1 MKESKPANSSAEPE
15 IDAPQRTAKRKQ
27 SAILAVL
34 LIFGSAGIFLF
45 AILSHANDKSGLLK
59 AGAPCE
65 SSALLSFKDKQK
77 VAVFTLNDVE
87 SNYSKEHPDSPYLFK
102 LYYLRFG
109 KGGRGTTYRAILEPS
124 VVEIEDKSGLKL
136 VFDAVE
142 YRFMKELAF
151 VNGGEPF
158 PEPPPES
165 VKNAG
170 TPDVWIYAVEKHKPV
185 TFVGTIW
192 SQPTGM
198 LLLKGRDWD
207 KALVS
212 NLSVQQMQEFNK
224 EASAETVGLLETTF
238 VPAACLIALIII
250 AFVLF
255 TDNRRRPSA
264 KD

>member
-142 YRFMKELAF
+142 YRFMKDWLSSTA
-151 VNGGEPF
+151 VSRF
-158 PEPPPES
+158 P
-165 VKNAG
+165 
-170 TPDVWIYAVEKHKPV
+170 
-185 TFVGTIW
+185 
-192 SQPTGM
+192 
-198 LLLKGRDWD
+198 
-207 KALVS
+207 
-212 NLSVQQMQEFNK
+212 NLRQNQ
-224 EASAETVGLLETTF
+224 
-238 VPAACLIALIII
+238 
-250 AFVLF
+250 
-255 TDNRRRPSA
+255 
-264 KD
+264 